1 MDARD
6 FIRNV
11 VKKQMLEIWVENIF
25 KVENAHIVMNLPA
38 LAITFIDVFQG
49 LFKDCQHLRSKA
61 QVLPK
66 VYVYGFSKSETPEI
80 DIQER
85 CEKYL
90 GAKLDANH
98 LDGVFFVRNVAP
110 NKDMMRASFL
120 LPEEVLFD
128 LDVPESNK
136 ENDDE
141 RSGVKRAGSPDSSE
155 SLKKR

>member
-1 MDARD
+1 MFMDILSQKHQR
-6 FIRNV
+6 
-11 VKKQMLEIWVENIF
+11 LIF
-25 KVENAHIVMNLPA
+25 KKGARNI
-38 LAITFIDVFQG
+38 
-49 LFKDCQHLRSKA
+49 
-61 QVLPK
+61 
-66 VYVYGFSKSETPEI
+66 
-80 DIQER
+80 
-85 CEKYL
+85 L

-98 LDGVFFVRNVAP
+98 LDGAFFVRNVAP